1 MSSYSIQNY
10 INDIRSVVK
19 EEIEETKII
28 DRIKPL
34 SKK

>member
-1 MSSYSIQNY
+1 MSSYLIQNY

-19 EEIEETKII
+19 EEIDEIKII

>member
-19 EEIEETKII
+19 EEIEE
-28 DRIKPL
+28 
-34 SKK
+34 KKVGRP